1 MKKYIII
8 PILLSLFIF
17 VGCVEDLPTT
27 SMVEIE
33 PGSTYLSLRST
44 EITVPVAGGVPES
57 ITLKSLRILVFKK
70 ASGQIVTNKKFDI
83 TSVNATEQEDG
94 SWIADFSDF
103 VAPTNPGQ
111 SVVYAV
117 LNEDVS
123 EVSGQS
129 LKTFLDEV
137 TTLTGMQT
145 LVNTP
150 LTYIPLPVE
159 YDTTGKP
166 IEPPFVMVAYDE
178 FDIPANRPITN
189 PFEADLRGLGG
200 DSKGFAVDRTMA
212 KVTISRVTSEP
223 YMGYVGTTDNVKT
236 SYIFILE
243 MGLVNVPQT
252 YLWSPPDYSDPTK
265 YYQGVYQSFPFD
277 ILPQDTKYYSRD
289 WTGGSISA
297 KTDVIN
303 VVWRQYGKADKRLYK
318 VQNNNGNNSYST
330 TFNPNITFNDTL
342 VTSNQGGF
350 LNYIKLFFGTND
362 AGREYVGDLIIPPA
376 SLDIEVTGAYW
387 TLDQQNI
394 SYYIPENILGNKN
407 DTINSTKLYVKAA
420 ITTVDFGSEVSFE
433 EDDVTWETE
442 IIKVDG
448 KDVVV
453 KKYYYPGAEIYNN
466 LAKESASFISEKY
479 VYYDTEK
486 GVWEF
491 PKTKI
496 GKADGAPY
504 YHFWD
509 GSMFWREARGTI
521 FAEVANLQFKDPSVS
536 TNIKHFYLPIK
547 NNVKDVVS
555 EISEDYNIYRNNEYK
570 FSVHVLEQWPLS
582 APSGAPSQ
590 SSTRSAWEDPNQ
602 SMVLRI
608 VPE

>member
-1 MKKYIII
+1 MKKNIII
-8 PILLSLFIF
+8 PLLLSLFIF

-27 SMVEIE
+27 SVVEIK
-33 PGSTYLSLRST
+33 PSSTYISLRSSQITLPDDGT
-44 EITVPVAGGVPES
+44 EVES
-57 ITLKSLRILVFKK
+57 ITLNSLRILVFDKT
-70 ASGQIVTNKKFDI
+70 SGQIVTNKKFDI
-83 TSVNATEQEDG
+83 ETVTAVGQTDG
-94 SWIADFSDF
+94 SWVADFSDF

-117 LNEDVS
+117 LNEDVTQ
-123 EVSGQS
+123 VSGQS
-129 LKTFLDEV
+129 LTTVLDGV

-150 LTYIPLPVE
+150 LTYIPLRVV
-159 YDTTGKP
+159 YDTNNKP
-166 IEPPFVMVAYDE
+166 IEPPFVMVSFGE
-178 FDIPANRPITN
+178 VNILPSQLNH
-189 PFEADLRGLGG
+189 ADLRGLGG
-200 DSKGFAVDRTMA
+200 DSKGFTMNRTMA

-223 YMGYVGTTDNVKT
+223 YTGYAGTTDKVKT
-236 SYIFILE
+236 SYIHILE
-243 MGLVNVPQT
+243 MGLVNVPKIYT
-252 YLWSPPDYSDPTK
+252 WSPTTFVPVKEQYQPITFNLLPTGDK
-265 YYQGVYQSFPFD
+265 F
-277 ILPQDTKYYSRD
+277 YSRD

-350 LNYIKLFFGTND
+350 LSYIILFFGTDD
-362 AGREYVGDLIIPPA
+362 AGREYEGDLIIPPA
-376 SLDIEVTGAYW
+376 NLDIEVTGAYW

-407 DTINSTKLYVKAA
+407 DTINSTKLHVKAA
-420 ITTVDFGSEVSFE
+420 ITTVDFGSEVFFE

-453 KKYYYPGAEIYNN
+453 KKYYYPGVEIYNN
-466 LAKESASFISEKY
+466 LAKESARFISKKHVIY
-479 VYYDTEK
+479 NDV
-486 GVWEF
+486 
-491 PKTKI
+491 TKEVFFDESKI
-496 GKADGAPY
+496 NVSDGAPY

-509 GSMFWREARGTI
+509 GSMFWREARGTVSVSEAGLE
-521 FAEVANLQFKDPSVS
+521 FSDPSKS
-536 TNIKHFYLPIK
+536 DNIKDFYIPIQNTTK
-547 NNVKDVVS
+547 NTDGTETPNG
-555 EISEDYNIYRNNEYK
+555 DYNIYRNNEYK

>member
-103 VAPTNPGQ
+103 VAPTNPGL

-117 LNEDVS
+117 LNEDVT

-129 LKTFLDEV
+129 LTSALNGI
-137 TTLTGMQT
+137 TTLDSMQA

-150 LTYIPLPVE
+150 LTYTPLRVVIDE
-159 YDTTGKP
+159 DTGKP

-178 FDIPANRPITN
+178 FTIDPGKPIED
-189 PFEADLRGLGG
+189 PFVADLRGLGG
-200 DSKGFAVDRTMA
+200 DSKGFAMDRTMA
-212 KVTISRVTSEP
+212 KVTISKVTSQP
-223 YMGYVGTTDNVKT
+223 YTGYNESLTDKVKT
-236 SYIFILE
+236 SYIHILE
-243 MGLVNVPQT
+243 MGLVNVPKI
-252 YLWSPPDYSDPTK
+252 YKWSPTTFVPVKEQYQPFTFNLLPTGDK
-265 YYQGVYQSFPFD
+265 F
-277 ILPQDTKYYSRD
+277 YSRD

-330 TFNPNITFNDTL
+330 TFNPNITFNDTD

-350 LNYIKLFFGTND
+350 LDYIKLFFGTND

-420 ITTVDFGSEVSFE
+420 ITTVDFDSEVSFE

-453 KKYYYPGAEIYNN
+453 KKYYYPGEEIYNN
-466 LAKESASFISEKY
+466 LAKESASFISKKY

-521 FAEVANLQFKDPSVS
+521 FAEEANLQFKDPSVS

-555 EISEDYNIYRNNEYK
+555 GISEDYNIYRNHEYK
-570 FSVHVLEQWPLS
+570 FSVHVLKQWETA
-582 APSGAPSQ
+582 APQGAPIPQ
-590 SSTRSAWEDPNQ
+590 ASTRSTSVDPNE
-602 SMVLRI
+602 SMVIRI

>member
-83 TSVNATEQEDG
+83 ETVTAVEQTDG
-94 SWIADFSDF
+94 SWVADFSDF

-150 LTYIPLPVE
+150 LTYIPLRVV

-178 FDIPANRPITN
+178 FDIPANRPITD
-189 PFEADLRGLGG
+189 PFEADLRGLGE

-289 WTGGSISA
+289 WTGGDIEASA
-297 KTDVIN
+297 TAN
-303 VVWRQYGKADKRLYK
+303 VTWTQTGQTDKRIYK
-318 VQNNNGNNSYST
+318 VQDNNGVNSYST
-330 TFNPNITFNDTL
+330 TFNPNVTFTG
-342 VTSNQGGF
+342 TSPTGNQGNFPTFLQTYFADGAGTGF
-350 LNYIKLFFGTND
+350 NL
-362 AGREYVGDLIIPPA
+362 GDLEFTNTKVTPT
-376 SLDIEVTGAYW
+376 VTGAYW
-387 TLDQQNI
+387 TLEEENI
-394 SYYIPENILGNKN
+394 SYYIPENILQTK
-407 DTINSTKLYVKAA
+407 TSPTNSTKLHVKAA
-420 ITTVDFGSEVSFE
+420 IASIEIDATNVDFDQDSVKWVMSGNQILWTYPSSTEYTNLVTDAFHFYSKNRYDAEGGVIKPEYIDVLDPGSRY
-433 EDDVTWETE
+433 
-442 IIKVDG
+442 I
-448 KDVVV
+448 
-453 KKYYYPGAEIYNN
+453 
-466 LAKESASFISEKY
+466 
-479 VYYDTEK
+479 
-486 GVWEF
+486 
-491 PKTKI
+491 
-496 GKADGAPY
+496 
-504 YHFWD
+504 HFWD
-509 GSMFWREARGTI
+509 GSVFWRKATGT
-521 FAEVANLQFKDPSVS
+521 VS
-536 TNIKHFYLPIK
+536 TTLVNPDFSKIDNSNYKQDFYLPIR
-547 NNVKDVVS
+547 NNVSVGDPA
-555 EISEDYNIYRNNEYK
+555 DYNIYRNNEYK

>member
-1 MKKYIII
+1 MKKNIII

-17 VGCVEDLPTT
+17 VGCVEDLPQT

-33 PGSTYLSLRST
+33 PGSTYLSLRSSQ
-44 EITVPVAGGVPES
+44 ITVPDDGTDVES
-57 ITLKSLRILVFKK
+57 ITLNSLRILVFNK

-83 TSVNATEQEDG
+83 TSVDATEVDG
-94 SWIADFSDF
+94 SWVADFSEF
-103 VAPTNPGQ
+103 VAPTNPGL
-111 SVVYAV
+111 SDVYAV

-150 LTYIPLPVE
+150 LTYIPLRVV

-178 FDIPANRPITN
+178 FDIPANRPITD

-223 YMGYVGTTDNVKT
+223 YIGYIGTTDSVET

-243 MGLVNVPQT
+243 MGLVNVAQT
-252 YLWSPPDYSDPTK
+252 YSWSPPDYSDPMK
-265 YYQGVYQSFPFD
+265 YYQGVYQSFPFN
-277 ILPQDTKYYSRD
+277 ILPQDAKYYSRIWD
-289 WTGGSISA
+289 GGDIEASATADVTWIQTGQ
-297 KTDVIN
+297 T
-303 VVWRQYGKADKRLYK
+303 DKRIYK
-318 VQNNNGNNSYST
+318 VQKNNGVNSYST
-330 TFNPNITFNDTL
+330 TFNPNVTFTG
-342 VTSNQGGF
+342 TSPTGNQGNFPTFMQAYFADGAGTGF
-350 LNYIKLFFGTND
+350 NL
-362 AGREYVGDLIIPPA
+362 GDLEFTNTKVTPT
-376 SLDIEVTGAYW
+376 VTGAYW
-387 TLDQQNI
+387 TLEEENI
-394 SYYIPENILGNKN
+394 SYYIPENILQTK
-407 DTINSTKLYVKAA
+407 TSPTNSTNLHVKAA
-420 ITTVDFGSEVSFE
+420 IASIEIDATNVDFDQDSVKWVMSGNQIVWTYPSSTEYTNLVTDAFHFYSKNRYDAEGGVIKPEYIDVLDPGSSY
-433 EDDVTWETE
+433 
-442 IIKVDG
+442 I
-448 KDVVV
+448 
-453 KKYYYPGAEIYNN
+453 
-466 LAKESASFISEKY
+466 
-479 VYYDTEK
+479 
-486 GVWEF
+486 
-491 PKTKI
+491 
-496 GKADGAPY
+496 
-504 YHFWD
+504 HFWD
-509 GSMFWREARGTI
+509 GSVFWRKATGT
-521 FAEVANLQFKDPSVS
+521 VS
-536 TNIKHFYLPIK
+536 TTLVNPDFSKIDNSNYKQDFYLPIR
-547 NNVKDVVS
+547 NNVSVGDPA
-555 EISEDYNIYRNNEYK
+555 DYNIYRNNEYK

>member
-1 MKKYIII
+1 MKKNIII

-27 SMVEIE
+27 SVVEIK
-33 PGSTYLSLRST
+33 PSSTYISLRSSQ
-44 EITVPVAGGVPES
+44 ITLPDDGAEVES
-57 ITLKSLRILVFKK
+57 ITLNSLRILVFDKT
-70 ASGQIVTNKKFDI
+70 SGQIVTNKKFNI
-83 TSVNATEQEDG
+83 ETVTAVEQTDG
-94 SWIADFSDF
+94 SWVADFSDF

-129 LKTFLDEV
+129 LTTVLDGV

-150 LTYIPLPVE
+150 LTYIPLRVV

-178 FDIPANRPITN
+178 FDIPANRPITD

-223 YMGYVGTTDNVKT
+223 YMDYVGTTDNVKT

-289 WTGGSISA
+289 WTGGDIEASA
-297 KTDVIN
+297 TAN
-303 VVWRQYGKADKRLYK
+303 VTWTQTGQTDKRIYK
-318 VQNNNGNNSYST
+318 ISNNAGSKSYSIN
-330 TFNPNITFNDTL
+330 FNEYYETGVEPNI
-342 VTSNQGGF
+342 NQGNFLTFIKSYFAGGAGTGF
-350 LNYIKLFFGTND
+350 N
-362 AGREYVGDLIIPPA
+362 VGDIVFTNTVVTPT
-376 SLDIEVTGAYW
+376 VTGAYW
-387 TLDQQNI
+387 TLDEENI
-394 SYYIPENILGNKN
+394 SYYIPENILQTK
-407 DTINSTKLYVKAA
+407 TSTTSSTKLHVKAA
-420 ITTVDFGSEVSFE
+420 IASIEIDATNVNFSENDVVWVRDNKGEILWTYPLDAEYTNLVTDAFHFYSKNRYDAEGGVIKPEYIDELDPGSEY
-433 EDDVTWETE
+433 
-442 IIKVDG
+442 I
-448 KDVVV
+448 
-453 KKYYYPGAEIYNN
+453 
-466 LAKESASFISEKY
+466 
-479 VYYDTEK
+479 
-486 GVWEF
+486 
-491 PKTKI
+491 
-496 GKADGAPY
+496 
-504 YHFWD
+504 HFWD
-509 GSMFWREARGTI
+509 GSVFWRKATGT
-521 FAEVANLQFKDPSVS
+521 VS
-536 TNIKHFYLPIK
+536 TTLVNPDFSKIDNSNYKQDFYLPIR
-547 NNVKDVVS
+547 NNVSVGDPA
-555 EISEDYNIYRNNEYK
+555 DYNIYRNNEYK

>member
-1 MKKYIII
+1 
-8 PILLSLFIF
+8 
-17 VGCVEDLPTT
+17 EDLPTT
-27 SMVEIE
+27 SVVEIK
-33 PGSTYLSLRST
+33 PSSTYISLRSSQ
-44 EITVPVAGGVPES
+44 ITLPDDGAEVES
-57 ITLKSLRILVFKK
+57 ITLNSLRILVFDKT
-70 ASGQIVTNKKFDI
+70 SGQIVTNKKFDI
-83 TSVNATEQEDG
+83 ETVTAVEQTDG
-94 SWIADFSDF
+94 SWVADFSDF

-150 LTYIPLPVE
+150 LTYIPLRVV

-178 FDIPANRPITN
+178 FDIPANRPITD

-289 WTGGSISA
+289 WTGGDIEASA
-297 KTDVIN
+297 TAN
-303 VVWRQYGKADKRLYK
+303 VTWTQTGQTDKRIYK
-318 VQNNNGNNSYST
+318 VQDNNGVNSYST
-330 TFNPNITFNDTL
+330 TFNPNVTFTG
-342 VTSNQGGF
+342 TSPTGNQGNFPTFMQTYFADGAGTGF
-350 LNYIKLFFGTND
+350 NL
-362 AGREYVGDLIIPPA
+362 GDLEFTNTKVTPT
-376 SLDIEVTGAYW
+376 VTGAYW
-387 TLDQQNI
+387 TLEEENI
-394 SYYIPENILGNKN
+394 SYYIPENILQTK
-407 DTINSTKLYVKAA
+407 TSPTNSTKLHVKAA
-420 ITTVDFGSEVSFE
+420 IASIEIDATNVDFDQDSVKWVMSGNQILWTYPSSTEYTNLVTDAFHFYSKNRYDAEGGVIKPEYIDVLDPGSRY
-433 EDDVTWETE
+433 
-442 IIKVDG
+442 I
-448 KDVVV
+448 
-453 KKYYYPGAEIYNN
+453 
-466 LAKESASFISEKY
+466 
-479 VYYDTEK
+479 
-486 GVWEF
+486 
-491 PKTKI
+491 
-496 GKADGAPY
+496 
-504 YHFWD
+504 HFWD
-509 GSMFWREARGTI
+509 GSVFWRKATGT
-521 FAEVANLQFKDPSVS
+521 VS
-536 TNIKHFYLPIK
+536 TTLVNPDFSKIDNSNYKQDFYLPIR
-547 NNVKDVVS
+547 NNVSVGDPA
-555 EISEDYNIYRNNEYK
+555 DYNIYRNNEYK